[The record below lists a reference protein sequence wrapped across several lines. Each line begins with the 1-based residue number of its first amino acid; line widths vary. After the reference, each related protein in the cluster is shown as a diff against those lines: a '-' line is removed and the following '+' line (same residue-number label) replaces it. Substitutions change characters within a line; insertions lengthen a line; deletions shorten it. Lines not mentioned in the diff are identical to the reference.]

1 MSTLSANEIRQLRRE
16 IVLRPADVMCFRDIV
31 AGIMRLHPDATNRT
45 TIEAQ
50 IATFLVGAS
59 REEISKPTRGLYMPP

>member
-16 IVLRPADVMCFRDIV
+16 IVLRPADVMW
-31 AGIMRLHPDATNRT
+31 IMRLHPDATNRT